1 MICALT
7 SPPRSSWPR
16 VVNGSVEIEAILNSR
31 PMALLH
37 ANDTIEAIDLTP
49 GHFIIEKPLKAPPC
63 KEASNAQDYKPE
75 EMDFGKSNSCRI
87 SAKGGWSA
95 TSSQDLNTPS
105 GTRRAPTSS
114 LVTSCFLKMRRCGT
128 ETGL

>member
-1 MICALT
+1 MLASLYVLLLELFTLICALT

-87 SAKGGWSA
+87 SAKVAGVLPPVKISTHQVA
-95 TSSQDLNTPS
+95 QDELQPQ
-105 GTRRAPTSS
+105 AW
-114 LVTSCFLKMRRCGT
+114 
-128 ETGL
+128 